1 MVVQEIHF
9 FPNFFPSFLRETL
22 INYMSE
28 RNHCIMVFGQHMLVG
43 SQIWN
48 ELAVSCFELLVPLK
62 GLRGDLF

>member
-28 RNHCIMVFGQHMLVG
+28 RSHCIMVFGQHMLVG
-43 SQIWN
+43 SQI
-48 ELAVSCFELLVPLK
+48 
-62 GLRGDLF
+62 